1 MDLPP
6 AEYLGH
12 YTAHETAFGRILPQ
26 GQLRMSPYSRVNDPL
41 ENKPWQIPPTA
52 FYSSSKPLWEWWTFG
67 KGIQEIWQTAKL
79 LALTEEAP
87 AVEYQG
93 AASRYGRCWA
103 RARMWDRYA
112 MDHTGVCLVF
122 DAERLRANIVDSL
135 SVQNLAHPYFGSVE
149 YTAEGPFPRLHGLVV
164 PTPPDRPS
172 EPGHARF
179 VEQHH
184 RDFFFLKALDW
195 RSEYE
200 YRFVV
205 TAPGDEYLHVAYGD
219 ALVAVVVGE
228 KFPGS
233 EVLNARRACE
243 RAGAR
248 PLALKWASGGPALLR
263 LRTPE
268 EREAELHRTG
278 AEITQGLAAGD
289 GA

>member
-1 MDLPP
+1 
-6 AEYLGH
+6 
-12 YTAHETAFGRILPQ
+12 
-26 GQLRMSPYSRVNDPL
+26 
-41 ENKPWQIPPTA
+41 
-52 FYSSSKPLWEWWTFG
+52 
-67 KGIQEIWQTAKL
+67 
-79 LALTEEAP
+79 
-87 AVEYQG
+87 
-93 AASRYGRCWA
+93 
-103 RARMWDRYA
+103 
-112 MDHTGVCLVF
+112 
-122 DAERLRANIVDSL
+122 
-135 SVQNLAHPYFGSVE
+135 VE
-149 YTAEGPFPRLHGLVV
+149 YTPEGPFPRLHRLAV
-164 PTPPDRPS
+164 PSPPDRPS
-172 EPGHARF
+172 GFDHARF

-184 RDFFFLKALDW
+184 RDFFFVKALDW

-205 TAPGDEYLHVAYGD
+205 IAPGDEYLHVDYGD

-268 EREAELHRTG
+268 EREAELRRTG
-278 AEITQGLAAGD
+278 AEITQGLAVGD